1 MQSEIKAYKDE
12 IKKQQ
17 MAEVQQ
23 KKQLEMKEKLM
34 EERNEMEKEIADQKQ
49 KMRNFK
55 ISKFVILMNSI
66 VLR

>member
-17 MAEVQQ
+17 IAQVQQ

-34 EERNEMEKEIADQKQ
+34 EERNEMEKEIAD
-49 KMRNFK
+49 
-55 ISKFVILMNSI
+55 
-66 VLR
+66 